1 MSKTTRIWTQSS
13 YHTAF
18 KCGGWAYLRDDAE
31 GLVGQAGG
39 DRYTTPERMALTA
52 LLAALKDL
60 PKGAASI
67 QIDDAAVARTA
78 ALIAAGRPPQGDDA
92 PAENLDLWAALTAAL
107 AGRQPTFAIA
117 GPSKASPTGFAAA
130 WAELARDKANAQGA
144 FVSAIPKPNLA
155 KVAGLPL

>member
-1 MSKTTRIWTQSS
+1 MTTLLI
-13 YHTAF
+13 
-18 KCGGWAYLRDDAE
+18 AE
-31 GLVGQAGG
+31 HDGAS
-39 DRYTTPERMALTA
+39 
-52 LLAALKDL
+52 LKDATS
-60 PKGAASI
+60 K
-67 QIDDAAVARTA
+67 
-78 ALIAAGRPPQGDDA
+78 
-92 PAENLDLWAALTAAL
+92 ALTAAL